1 MRAAAH
7 KGGRW
12 LRGIASEILRGVW
25 HARLGVGVALG
36 APHAMVAIL
45 KDPEDELPEQPE
57 FMSLSQPV
65 VVVGGLAYT
74 AAHKPVRQDGTLITG
89 RADSEQGRTAARL
102 AALSMLASVKRQLG
116 SLDRVRRVV
125 RLHTMVNCCLLYTSP
140 SPRDRQKSRMPSSA

>member
-1 MRAAAH
+1 
-7 KGGRW
+7 
-12 LRGIASEILRGVW
+12 
-25 HARLGVGVALG
+25 
-36 APHAMVAIL
+36 MVAIL
-45 KDPEDELPEQPE
+45 KDPEDELPEHPE

-125 RLHTMVNCCLLYTSP
+125 RLHAMVNCAPDFTGHILVCNGAAELFIG
-140 SPRDRQKSRMPSSA
+140 